1 MSKIVFFSIPA
12 YGHTNPTIEVVREL
26 CNRGNEVWYYSF
38 NEFKDKIE
46 GAGAKFISCD
56 DYLPE
61 LRNEDEKRVG
71 KDFSFLMEMVADT
84 TISLDEKVCSEL
96 KEFKPDCI
104 VSDSICFWGKLYSMK
119 LNIPYICSTTTFA
132 FNKYTAKMMKRG
144 FSEIIYMILGM
155 RKINKKVELLRNH
168 GYDIKNFISIIQ
180 NDNDTNTI
188 VYTSK
193 EFQPLAETFSDKY
206 SFIGPS
212 VKSITVTPKDESSK
226 QVYISLGTVN
236 NKNIDFYRNCI
247 KAFENS
253 DIKIIMSVGK
263 GTNISELGNIPDNF
277 EVQNMVDQIKT
288 LQSTDVFITHCGM
301 NSVNESLY
309 YGVPMVLFPQQSEQG
324 AVAKRVSDLGAGII
338 LKNNNKDLIKESALM
353 IINNKDYKDKAIEI
367 GESFRKAGGAKKG
380 ADVILKVID
389 SNKDMKF
396 HLFCI

>member
-38 NEFKDKIE
+38 NEFKGIIE
-46 GAGAKFISCD
+46 EAGAKFISCD
-56 DYLPE
+56 EYLPE
-61 LRNEDEKRVG
+61 LKTKDENRIG

-84 TISLDEKVCSEL
+84 TIALEEKVCSEL

-104 VSDSICFWGKLYSMK
+104 VSDSVCFWGKLYAMK

-132 FNKYTAKMMKRG
+132 FNKYTARMMKRG
-144 FSEIIYMILGM
+144 LGEIIYMIFGM
-155 RKINKKVELLRNH
+155 RKINKKISLLREH

-180 NDNDTNTI
+180 NDNNTNTI

-193 EFQPLAETFSDKY
+193 EFQPLSETFSDKY

-212 VKSITVTPKDESSK
+212 VKSVNVIPKDEGIK
-226 QVYISLGTVN
+226 QLYISLGTVN

-253 DIKIIMSVGK
+253 DIKVIMSVGK
-263 GTNISELGNIPDNF
+263 ETNISELGNIPSNF
-277 EVQNMVDQIKT
+277 EVKNTVNQIKI
-288 LQSTDVFITHCGM
+288 LQNTDVFVTHCGM

-309 YGVPMVLFPQQSEQG
+309 YGVPLVLFPQQSEQG
-324 AVAKRVSDLGAGII
+324 AVAQRVSDLGAGIK
-338 LKNNNKDLIKESALM
+338 LKKNTPEVIKETVS
-353 IINNKDYKDKAIEI
+353 IIMNNKDYRKNAKGI
-367 GESFRKAGGAKKG
+367 GKSFKKAGGAKKG
-380 ADVILKVID
+380 ADAILKIIE
-389 SNKDMKF
+389 SEY
-396 HLFCI
+396 

>member
-38 NEFKDKIE
+38 NEFKEKIQ

-61 LRNEDEKRVG
+61 LKKEDEKRIG

-84 TISLDEKVCSEL
+84 TIALDEKVCSEL
-96 KEFKPDCI
+96 KDFNPDCI
-104 VSDSICFWGKLYSMK
+104 VSDSVCFWGKLYAMK
-119 LNIPYICSTTTFA
+119 LKIPYICSTTTFA
-132 FNKYTAKMMKRG
+132 FNKYTARMMKRG
-144 FSEIIYMILGM
+144 FGEIIYMILGM
-155 RKINKKVELLRNH
+155 GKVNKKLNLLREH
-168 GYDIKNFISIIQ
+168 GYDIKNFVSIIQ

-193 EFQPLAETFSDKY
+193 EFQPLSETFSDKY

-212 VKSITVTPKDESSK
+212 VKTVTVKPKNESIK

-236 NKNIDFYRNCI
+236 NKNADFYRNCI

-253 DIKIIMSVGK
+253 DIKVVMSVGK
-263 GTNISELGNIPDNF
+263 ETNISELGDIPNNF
-277 EVQNMVDQIKT
+277 EVENTVDQIKV
-288 LQSTDVFITHCGM
+288 LQNTDVFITHCGM

-309 YGVPMVLFPQQSEQG
+309 YGVPMVLFPQQSEQR
-324 AVAKRVSDLGAGII
+324 AVAQRVSDLGAGVM
-338 LKNNNKDLIKESALM
+338 LKKDSPELIEKSVSM
-353 IINNKDYKDKAIEI
+353 IMDNKDYRDKAKEI
-367 GESFRKAGGAKKG
+367 GKSFRKAGGAKKG
-380 ADVILKVID
+380 ADVILKIID
-389 SNKDMKF
+389 IK
-396 HLFCI
+396 

>member
-61 LRNEDEKRVG
+61 LKKEDEKRIG

-84 TISLDEKVCSEL
+84 TIALDKKVCSEL
-96 KEFKPDCI
+96 EEFKPDCI
-104 VSDSICFWGKLYSMK
+104 VSDSICFWGKLYAMK
-119 LNIPYICSTTTFA
+119 LNIPYISSTTTFA
-132 FNKYTAKMMKRG
+132 FNKYTATMMKRG

-212 VKSITVTPKDESSK
+212 VKSVTVTPKDESIK

-236 NKNIDFYRNCI
+236 NKNIYFYRNCI

-253 DIKIIMSVGK
+253 DIKVIMSVGK
-263 GTNISELGNIPDNF
+263 ETKISELGNIPSNF
-277 EVQNMVDQIKT
+277 EVENSVDQIRI
-288 LQSTDVFITHCGM
+288 LQNSDVFITHCGM

-324 AVAKRVSDLGAGII
+324 AVAQRVSELGAGIM
-338 LKNNNKDLIKESALM
+338 LKKDSPELIKEYVSM
-353 IINNKDYKDKAIEI
+353 ILNNKDYRDKAKEI

-380 ADVILKVID
+380 ADVILKIIGR
-389 SNKDMKF
+389 M
-396 HLFCI
+396 

>member
-38 NEFKDKIE
+38 NEFKEKIQ

-61 LRNEDEKRVG
+61 LKKEDEKRIG

-84 TISLDEKVCSEL
+84 TIALDEKVCSEL
-96 KEFKPDCI
+96 KDFNPDCI
-104 VSDSICFWGKLYSMK
+104 VSDSVCFWGKLYAMK
-119 LNIPYICSTTTFA
+119 LKIPYICSTTTFA
-132 FNKYTAKMMKRG
+132 FNKYTARMMKRG
-144 FSEIIYMILGM
+144 FGEIIYMILGM
-155 RKINKKVELLRNH
+155 GKVNKKLNLLREH
-168 GYDIKNFISIIQ
+168 GYDIKNFVSVIQ

-193 EFQPLAETFSDKY
+193 EFQPLSETFSDKY

-212 VKSITVTPKDESSK
+212 VKTATVKQKDESIK

-236 NKNIDFYRNCI
+236 NKNADFYRNCI

-253 DIKIIMSVGK
+253 DIKVIMSVGK
-263 GTNISELGNIPDNF
+263 ETNISQLGDIPNNF
-277 EVQNMVDQIKT
+277 EVENTVDQIKV
-288 LQSTDVFITHCGM
+288 LQNTDVFITHCGM

-309 YGVPMVLFPQQSEQG
+309 YGVPMVLFPQQSEQR
-324 AVAKRVSDLGAGII
+324 AVAQRVSDLGAGVM
-338 LKNNNKDLIKESALM
+338 LKKDSPELIEKSVSM
-353 IINNKDYKDKAIEI
+353 IMDNKDYRDKAKEI
-367 GESFRKAGGAKKG
+367 GKSFRKAGGAKKG
-380 ADVILKVID
+380 ADVILKIID
-389 SNKDMKF
+389 IK
-396 HLFCI
+396 

>member
-38 NEFKDKIE
+38 NEFKEKIQ

-61 LRNEDEKRVG
+61 LKKEDEKRIG

-84 TISLDEKVCSEL
+84 TIALDEKVCSEL
-96 KEFKPDCI
+96 KDFNPDCI
-104 VSDSICFWGKLYSMK
+104 VSDSVCFWGKLYAMK
-119 LNIPYICSTTTFA
+119 LKIPYICSTTTFA
-132 FNKYTAKMMKRG
+132 FNKYTARMMKRG
-144 FSEIIYMILGM
+144 FGEIIYMILGM
-155 RKINKKVELLRNH
+155 GKVNKKLNLLREH
-168 GYDIKNFISIIQ
+168 GYDIKNFVSVIQ

-193 EFQPLAETFSDKY
+193 EFQPLSETFSDKY

-212 VKSITVTPKDESSK
+212 VKTVTVKPKDESIK

-236 NKNIDFYRNCI
+236 NKNADFYRNCI

-253 DIKIIMSVGK
+253 DIKVIMSVGK
-263 GTNISELGNIPDNF
+263 ETNISELGDIPNNF
-277 EVQNMVDQIKT
+277 EVENTVDQIKT
-288 LQSTDVFITHCGM
+288 LQNTDVFITHCGM

-309 YGVPMVLFPQQSEQG
+309 YGVPMVLFPQQSEQR
-324 AVAKRVSDLGAGII
+324 AVAQRVSDLGAGVM
-338 LKNNNKDLIKESALM
+338 LKKDSPELIEKSVSM
-353 IINNKDYKDKAIEI
+353 IMDNKDYRDKAKEI
-367 GESFRKAGGAKKG
+367 GKSFRKAGGAKKG
-380 ADVILKVID
+380 ADVILKIID
-389 SNKDMKF
+389 IK
-396 HLFCI
+396 

>member
-38 NEFKDKIE
+38 NEFKEKIE

-56 DYLPE
+56 EYLPE
-61 LRNEDEKRVG
+61 LKSEDEKRIG

-84 TISLDEKVCSEL
+84 TIALDKKVCLEL
-96 KEFKPDCI
+96 NEFKPDCI
-104 VSDSICFWGKLYSMK
+104 VSDSICFWGKLYAMK
-119 LNIPYICSTTTFA
+119 LNIQYICSTTTFA

-144 FSEIIYMILGM
+144 FTEIIYMILGM
-155 RKINKKVELLRNH
+155 GKINKKLNLLREH
-168 GYDIKNFISIIQ
+168 GYDIKNFVSIIQ

-193 EFQPLAETFSDKY
+193 EFQPLSETFSDKY

-212 VKSITVTPKDESSK
+212 VKSIEVTPKVENIK

-236 NKNIDFYRNCI
+236 NKNINFYKNCI
-247 KAFENS
+247 KAFENT
-253 DIKIIMSVGK
+253 DIKVVMSVGK

-277 EVQNMVDQIKT
+277 KVENMVDQIKV

-353 IINNKDYKDKAIEI
+353 IINNKGYKDKAIEI
-367 GESFRKAGGAKKG
+367 GKSFRKAGGPKKA
-380 ADVILKVID
+380 ADVI
-389 SNKDMKF
+389 SN
-396 HLFCI
+396 IIS

>member
-38 NEFKDKIE
+38 DEFKEKIE

-56 DYLPE
+56 EYLPE
-61 LRNEDEKRVG
+61 LKTNDEKRIG

-84 TISLDEKVCSEL
+84 TIALDKKVCSEL
-96 KEFKPDCI
+96 KKFKPDCI
-104 VSDSICFWGKLYSMK
+104 VSDSICFWGKLYAMK

-144 FSEIIYMILGM
+144 FGEVIYMIFGM
-155 RKINKKVELLRNH
+155 RKVNKKINLLREH

-193 EFQPLAETFSDKY
+193 EFQPLSETFSDKY

-212 VKSITVTPKDESSK
+212 VKSINVAPKDENIK
-226 QVYISLGTVN
+226 QLYISLGTVN
-236 NKNIDFYRNCI
+236 NKNISFYRNCI

-253 DIKIIMSVGK
+253 DIKVIMSVGK
-263 GTNISELGNIPDNF
+263 ETNISELGNIPSNF
-277 EVQNMVDQIKT
+277 EVKNTVNQIEILQN
-288 LQSTDVFITHCGM
+288 TDVFITHCGM

-309 YGVPMVLFPQQSEQG
+309 YGVPMLLFPQQSEQG
-324 AVAKRVSDLGAGII
+324 AVAQRVSDLGAGIK
-338 LKNNNKDLIKESALM
+338 LKKNRPEVIKEAVSI
-353 IINNKDYKDKAIEI
+353 IINNKDYRNKAKEI
-367 GESFRKAGGAKKG
+367 GESFRKAGGAKKE
-380 ADVILKVID
+380 ADTILKIIE
-389 SNKDMKF
+389 SN
-396 HLFCI
+396 

>member
-1 MSKIVFFSIPA
+1 MSKIAFFSIPA

-61 LRNEDEKRVG
+61 LKKEDEKRIG
-71 KDFSFLMEMVADT
+71 KDFSFLIEMVADT
-84 TISLDEKVCSEL
+84 TLALDKKVCLEL
-96 KEFKPDCI
+96 LEFKPDCI
-104 VSDSICFWGKLYSMK
+104 VSDSVCFWGKLYAMK

-132 FNKYTAKMMKRG
+132 FNNHTARMMKRD
-144 FSEIIYMILGM
+144 FKEIIYMILGM
-155 RKINKKVELLRNH
+155 RKVNKKLNILREH
-168 GYDIKNFISIIQ
+168 GYKIKNFISIIQ

-193 EFQPLAETFSDKY
+193 EFQPLVETFSDKY

-212 VKSITVTPKDESSK
+212 VANVEVEPKNKDEK

-236 NKNIDFYRNCI
+236 NKNIDFYKNCI

-253 DIKIIMSVGK
+253 DIKVIMSVGK
-263 GTNISELGNIPDNF
+263 ETKITDLGNIPDNF
-277 EVQNMVDQIKT
+277 EVKNTVDQIRT
-288 LQSTDVFITHCGM
+288 LQNTDVFITHCGM

-324 AVAKRVSDLGAGII
+324 AVAQRVNDLGAGIL
-338 LKNNNKDLIKESALM
+338 LKKDNPELINETVIK
-353 IINNKDYKDKAIEI
+353 IINNNIYKENA
-367 GESFRKAGGAKKG
+367 
-380 ADVILKVID
+380 
-389 SNKDMKF
+389 
-396 HLFCI
+396 